1 MGAKGSGRDPDSGV
15 TRISP
20 AEWRRKAVH
29 AGMGLFA
36 LTLRWLDWKA
46 AAALAF
52 AAFLFNLFL
61 LPRIGRGIY
70 RDAGRKR
77 DTGIVAYAAMVLV
90 LVLLFRGRYLPI
102 AAAVWA
108 MMAFGDPAAAIAGRL
123 AGGPRLPWNREKT
136 WIGLLSNWAVAGA
149 AAVLVFRFVAARRL
163 EVEAVAMLV
172 GGAALFAFLESV
184 RSGVDD
190 NLVAALPVAFFFAW
204 VSAAAPP
211 PGAAERP
218 GVWLALAVNAIV
230 AVAAWRAGAVSI
242 PGAVAGALAGAW
254 ILAAGGWGAYAV
266 LWCFFLAGT
275 LASKAGYREK
285 EKRGTAQAAGSR
297 RGAGHVAANCLLAAL
312 IAWLS
317 PYQARWGIVFT
328 ACFAAALADT
338 LGTEIGSLYGNR
350 AFSPTGGGSLAVG
363 TAGAVSW
370 PGLGAAFFGAAL
382 IALAGVVAGVVYP
395 SDSWIVVVAG
405 FSGALAESV
414 AHDLGRRFS
423 FRLDHEFANAFNT
436 FVGAVVAVEIAAS
449 LSKGSLYLPVE
460 GG

>member
-1 MGAKGSGRDPDSGV
+1 LVVSAL
-15 TRISP
+15 SP
-20 AEWRRKAVH
+20 SEWRRKAVH
-29 AGMGLFA
+29 AGMGLLA
-36 LTLRWLDWKA
+36 LSLRWLDWRA
-46 AAALAF
+46 AAALAL
-52 AAFLFNLFL
+52 AALLFNLFL
-61 LPRIGRGIY
+61 LPGIGRGIY

-90 LVLLFRGRYLPI
+90 LILLFRGRYLPI

-123 AGGPRLPWNREKT
+123 VGGPRLPWNREKT
-136 WIGLLSNWAVAGA
+136 WIGLFSDWAFGGA

-163 EVEAVAMLV
+163 DPEAAAMLI
-172 GGAALFAFLESV
+172 GGAALFAFLESI
-184 RSGVDD
+184 RSGIDD
-190 NLVAALPVAFFFAW
+190 NLIAPLPVAFLLGW
-204 VSAAAPP
+204 VSAAAPATLP
-211 PGAAERP
+211 PGP
-218 GVWLALAVNAIV
+218 GGRSSLWLALAVNAALAAI
-230 AVAAWRAGAVSI
+230 AWRARAVSAS
-242 PGAVAGALAGAW
+242 GAVAGALVGAW

-285 EKRGTAQAAGSR
+285 ERRGTAQTARAR
-297 RGAGHVAANCLLAAL
+297 RGAKHVVANCLLASL

-317 PYQARWGIVFT
+317 PYQARWGIVFA

-338 LGTEIGSLYGNR
+338 LGTEVGSLYGNR
-350 AFSPTGGGSLAVG
+350 AFSPAGGGRLAVG

-370 PGLGAAFFGAAL
+370 PGLGAAFSGAAL
-382 IALAGVVAGVVYP
+382 IATASAVAGVVYP

-405 FSGALAESV
+405 FSGAFVESI
-414 AHDLGRRFS
+414 AHDLARRFS

-449 LSKGSLYLPVE
+449 LSKGSIYFPVE

>member
-1 MGAKGSGRDPDSGV
+1 VSVITA
-15 TRISP
+15 

-46 AAALAF
+46 AAVLALA
-52 AAFLFNLFL
+52 ALLSNLFL

-70 RDAGRKR
+70 RDPGRKR
-77 DTGIVAYAAMVLV
+77 DAGIVAYAAMVLV
-90 LVLLFRGRYLPI
+90 LILLFRGRYLPI

-108 MMAFGDPAAAIAGRL
+108 MMAFGDPAAAVAGRL
-123 AGGPRLPWNREKT
+123 AGGPRLPWNGEKT

-149 AAVLVFRFVAARRL
+149 AAVLVFRFVAMRRL
-163 EVEAVAMLV
+163 EPEAVAMLI
-172 GGAALFAFLESV
+172 GGAGLFAFLESV
-184 RSGVDD
+184 RSGIDD
-190 NLVAALPVAFFFAW
+190 NLVAALPVAFFLAW
-204 VSAAAPP
+204 VSAAVPAALP
-211 PGAAERP
+211 PGAGERP
-218 GVWLALAVNAIV
+218 NVWLAFAVNAAL
-230 AVAAWRAGAVSI
+230 AVAAWRVRAVSI
-242 PGAVAGALAGAW
+242 SGAVAGALAGAW

-285 EKRGTAQAAGSR
+285 QRRGTAEPARAR
-297 RGAGHVAANCLLAAL
+297 RGAKHVVANCLLATL

-317 PYQARWGIVFT
+317 PYQARWGIVYA

-350 AFSPTGGGSLAVG
+350 AFSPTGGGRLAVG
-363 TAGAVSW
+363 AAGAVSW

-382 IALAGVVAGVVYP
+382 IAAAGAVAGVVSP
-395 SDSWIVVVAG
+395 SDSWIVVAAG
-405 FSGALAESV
+405 FSGALAESI
-414 AHDLGRRFS
+414 AHDFGRRS
-423 FRLDHEFANAFNT
+423 SIRLDHEFANAFNT
-436 FVGAVVAVEIAAS
+436 LVGAVVAVEIAAS